1 MATQPEAMI
10 ALHGAGF
17 EYVTNGRRFRAVEQ
31 ISLAVP
37 RGACVAF
44 VGPSGCGKSTL
55 LKLISGLVRATEGT
69 VQVDGRPVVAPLKI
83 VGMAFQNPSLL
94 PWRTVLGNVLLPL
107 EVLKE
112 NGDARAA
119 DRQANHE
126 RALALLEKVGLAG
139 VEHKQPRELS
149 GGMRQRVSLCR
160 ALVHEPELMLLD
172 EPFAALDAFTRE
184 EMWEFHQTLRQLRTF
199 TAVLV
204 THDLREAVFLA
215 ETIYVMSSNPGRIAH
230 RHAVTQPFPRTL
242 EHLYGHEATELIR
255 IMREQIRSGQGSS
268 A

>member
-1 MATQPEAMI
+1 MV

-31 ISLAVP
+31 ISLTVP

-55 LKLISGLVRATEGT
+55 LKLISGLVTATEGT
-69 VQVDGRPVVAPLKI
+69 VHVDGRPVAAPLKI
-83 VGMAFQNPSLL
+83 VGMAFQNPFLL

-119 DRQANHE
+119 DRQGNHD
-126 RALALLEKVGLAG
+126 RAVTLLEKVGLAG

-160 ALVHEPELMLLD
+160 ALIHEPELLLLD

-184 EMWEFHQTLRQLRTF
+184 EMWEFHQTLRQHRTF
-199 TAVLV
+199 TGVLV

-215 ETIYVMSSNPGRIAH
+215 EIIYVMSSNPGRIAH
-230 RHAVTQPFPRTL
+230 RHDVGLPFPRTL
-242 EHLYGHEATELIR
+242 DHLFTPEATELIR
-255 IMREQIRSGQGSS
+255 VMREQIRAGQG
-268 A
+268 